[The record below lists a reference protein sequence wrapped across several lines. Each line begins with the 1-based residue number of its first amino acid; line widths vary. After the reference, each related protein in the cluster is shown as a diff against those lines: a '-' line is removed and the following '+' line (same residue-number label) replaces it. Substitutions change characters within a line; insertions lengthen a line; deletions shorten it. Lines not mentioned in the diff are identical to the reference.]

1 MSSAVESAAVAGT
14 VASSTAVEAA
24 PAFPGGYRFCPRCA
38 NALSRGVPAGAD
50 DPRERTLCG
59 NCGWVHWDN
68 PLPVVAALVQVG
80 DQILL
85 ARNAAWTPGKFA
97 LIAGFLE
104 RGETPEDGI
113 AREVKEETGLTVVQT
128 TMIGVYP
135 FLLRNELLMV
145 FHARAEGTVQLSP
158 ELVEYKMVA
167 PADLVPWPQGTG
179 PAVGDWMRSQ
189 GLVVPDAVPLP

>member
-1 MSSAVESAAVAGT
+1 MSA
-14 VASSTAVEAA
+14 AVEAA

-38 NALSRGVPAGAD
+38 SALSRGTPPDAD

-59 NCGWVHWDN
+59 ACGWVHWDN

-80 DQILL
+80 DKILL

-104 RGETPEDGI
+104 RDETPEQAV
-113 AREVKEETGLTVVQT
+113 AREVAEETALKVVEH

-135 FLLRNELLMV
+135 FLRRNELLLV
-145 FHARAEGTVQLSP
+145 FHVRAEGEVRLSP
-158 ELVEYKMVA
+158 ELAEYKLVA

-189 GLVVPDAVPLP
+189 GLVVPEPVPLP

>member
-1 MSSAVESAAVAGT
+1 MNTAVASSAVLP
-14 VASSTAVEAA
+14 TATDAA
-24 PAFPGGYRFCPRCA
+24 PALPGGYRFCPRCA
-38 NALSRGVPAGAD
+38 TALSRGVPLGAD

-68 PLPVVAALVQVG
+68 PLPVVAALVQLG
-80 DQILL
+80 DKILL

-97 LIAGFLE
+97 LIAGFME
-104 RGETPEDGI
+104 RGETPEAGI
-113 AREVKEETGLTVVQT
+113 AREVMEETGLTVVEHN
-128 TMIGVYP
+128 MIGVYP
-135 FLLRNELLMV
+135 FLLRNELLLV
-145 FHARAEGTVQLSP
+145 YHVRAEGDVHLSP
-158 ELVEYKMVA
+158 ELAEYKLVD